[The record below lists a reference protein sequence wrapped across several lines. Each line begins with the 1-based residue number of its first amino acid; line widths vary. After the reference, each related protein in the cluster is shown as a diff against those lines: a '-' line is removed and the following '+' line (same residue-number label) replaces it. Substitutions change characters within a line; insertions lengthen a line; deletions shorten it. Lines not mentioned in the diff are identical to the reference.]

1 MKRNFIGGFAVSALL
16 ITAPLSAAS
25 AADMLL
31 KAPPPAPAP
40 VYSWTGFYGGVNVGY
55 SWGRSSTDWSYFAPN
70 ITTGSTVCGAGAY
83 CINGSGTQNL
93 NGMIGGFQAGYNW
106 QTGNLLAGI
115 EADFQGSGQEGTLN
129 FATPNV
135 PNGAATSGT
144 GSESFTEKLRWFG
157 TLRGRIGYAP
167 GQWLFYATG
176 GLAYGRVTVDGSM
189 ANTGFFSIFVPGSPP
204 CPAGTLCQVANF
216 SNSATK
222 AGWTLGVGT
231 ERALDGH
238 WSLKA
243 EYLFVDLG
251 SANTTFAGV
260 PGCFGSTTTCNN
272 TAAGAGT
279 ISNRIT
285 DNIFR
290 VGLNYKLGGP

>member
-1 MKRNFIGGFAVSALL
+1 MKRNIIGGLAVSALL
-16 ITAPLSAAS
+16 IAAPLSAAS
-25 AADMLL
+25 AADMPL
-31 KAPPPAPAP
+31 KAPPAPAP

-70 ITTGSTVCGAGAY
+70 ITSGSTVCGAGAY
-83 CINGSGTQNL
+83 CISGSGTENL
-93 NGMIGGFQAGYNW
+93 NGVIGGFQAGYNW

-115 EADFQGSGQEGTLN
+115 EADFQGSGQRGTQD
-129 FATPNV
+129 FTTPFTASA
-135 PNGAATSGT
+135 GAPGT

-189 ANTGFFSIFVPGSPP
+189 AATGFFSPFVPGSPP
-204 CPAGTLCQVANF
+204 CPAGTLCPVANF

-238 WSLKA
+238 WSFKA

-251 SANTTFAGV
+251 SVTTSFSGV
-260 PGCFGSTTTCNN
+260 PGCFGNAGICNN